1 MQAGMLR
8 NRVEVE
14 AHVAERDDG
23 GGVVERWER
32 QLTRWAAIRPLLG
45 REILQ
50 AQALDPRITH
60 KVTLRYLPTLTA
72 EHRLVFGERIF
83 NILTPP
89 LNTGERNEE
98 TTCFCM
104 EHASGSTL

>member
-8 NRVEVE
+8 NRVEIE
-14 AHVAERDDG
+14 AHIEERDEG

-32 QLTRWAAIRPLLG
+32 QLTRWVDIRPIRG
-45 REILQ
+45 AEVFQ
-50 AQALDPRITH
+50 TQALDPRITH
-60 KVTLRYLPTLTA
+60 KVTMRYLPSLTA
-72 EHRLVFGERIF
+72 SHRLVFDGRVF
-83 NILTPP
+83 NIVTPP

-104 EHASGSTL
+104 EHV